1 MNECINQTYVI
12 NGQHGTSVKSA
23 APRAMTGISAVTLR
37 LLATLSAW
45 QERANSRRELLRLDS
60 RALND
65 IGISRA
71 DAEHE
76 ADKPFWRR

>member
-1 MNECINQTYVI
+1 MTECINQTYAI
-12 NGQHGTSVKSA
+12 NGRRGAPAKSA
-23 APRAMTGISAVTLR
+23 ALRTVTGISAITLR
-37 LLATLSAW
+37 VIDTLAAW
-45 QERANSRRELLRLDS
+45 QERANGRCALLRLDN
-60 RALND
+60 RTLND